1 MKKLLNLALF
11 FMLLVLIQLLIYSND
26 SYAHKVSAY
35 AYREGDKII
44 GECYFVDGSP
54 CKNSKVE
61 VYDSRGKK
69 ITETTTDEK
78 GRFNFKTS
86 ETGELKIVI
95 PAGEGHRAEY
105 TLEAVKKPE
114 KKEVKKQ
121 ETVKETQ
128 KHELPQASI
137 NREEIKQIIDE
148 AMDAKLQGL
157 RSELMDL
164 RKQMDK
170 ISIRDII
177 GGIGYIL
184 GVWGIIMFIKRK
196 KNAS

>member
-1 MKKLLNLALF
+1 MKKLLNPGYFCLF
-11 FMLLVLIQLLIYSND
+11 FIIVCLQLLLSSD
-26 SYAHKVSAY
+26 VYAHKVSAY
-35 AYREGDKII
+35 AYREGDKVI

-105 TLEAVKKPE
+105 ILEAVEKPE

-121 ETVKETQ
+121 EPVKETQ
-128 KHELPQASI
+128 KQQIPSASI
-137 NREEIKQIIDE
+137 NKEELKQIIDE
-148 AMDAKLQGL
+148 AMEAKLQGL
-157 RSELMDL
+157 RSEMMD
-164 RKQMDK
+164 
-170 ISIRDII
+170 
-177 GGIGYIL
+177 
-184 GVWGIIMFIKRK
+184 
-196 KNAS
+196 